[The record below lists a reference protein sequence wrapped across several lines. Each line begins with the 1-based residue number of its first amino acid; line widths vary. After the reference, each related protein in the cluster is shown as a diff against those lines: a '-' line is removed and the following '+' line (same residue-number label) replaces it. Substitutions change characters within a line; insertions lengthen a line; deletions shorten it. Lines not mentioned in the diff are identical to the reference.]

1 MAKTETGAEM
11 RIWALMGV
19 AATLVL
25 MARPVAA
32 DQAENDVRCLVV
44 ALQMAGA
51 DAPAV
56 RAAGLTASFYW
67 MGRVD
72 ASIPPDMLEDR
83 MIAEV
88 AALRGATLA
97 AEAQRCS
104 GELVTRG
111 QAMTDIG
118 KDMQRRGQ
126 EMELEEKSR

>member
-1 MAKTETGAEM
+1 
-11 RIWALMGV
+11 
-19 AATLVL
+19 
-25 MARPVAA
+25 MARPAAA
-32 DQAENDVRCLVV
+32 DQAQNDVRCLVV

-51 DAPAV
+51 EAPAV

-72 ASIPPDMLEDR
+72 ASIPPDTLEDR
-83 MIAEV
+83 MIAE
-88 AALRGATLA
+88 AAAMRGAGFE

-111 QAMTDIG
+111 QAMSDIG
-118 KDMQRRGQ
+118 KDMQRRGR